1 MSSSS
6 EIDLAEKQPLKS
18 PPSRKAEVSKKIV
31 EMSQAA
37 SAMKMTSVHDGLTTE
52 EAAAAMEEFGANE
65 VIAEEDSMFVKIMS
79 RYLGLI
85 PIMMLLVSIL
95 SASVT
100 TTCEDGTEDVDG
112 CACTESQDWLS
123 FALLFSELHLM

>member
-18 PPSRKAEVSKKIV
+18 PTTKNAVVSKKIV
-31 EMSQAA
+31 DLTNAA
-37 SAMKMTSVHDGLTTE
+37 SDMRMTPVDLGLTTE
-52 EAAAAMEEFGANE
+52 QASEAMEKFGANE

-95 SASVT
+95 SAAVT
-100 TTCEDGTEDVDG
+100 TTCAEGTEDVEG
-112 CACTESQDWLS
+112 CACAESQDWLS

>member
-18 PPSRKAEVSKKIV
+18 PATKNMEVSRKIV
-31 EMSQAA
+31 ELSHAA
-37 SAMKMTSVHDGLTTE
+37 SDMKMTPVHEGLTTQQ
-52 EAAAAMEEFGANE
+52 AAEAMEKYGANE

-95 SASVT
+95 SAAVT
-100 TTCEDGTEDVDG
+100 TTCEEGTEDVEG
-112 CACTESQDWLS
+112 CACAESQDWLS

>member
-1 MSSSS
+1 M
-6 EIDLAEKQPLKS
+6 AEKQPLKS
-18 PPSRKAEVSKKIV
+18 PVGAKNAQLSKKV
-31 EMSQAA
+31 VALMDDA
-37 SAMKMTSVHDGLTTE
+37 SEMKMTSVEHGLTAA
-52 EAAAAMEEFGANE
+52 EANAAMDEWGANE

-95 SASVT
+95 SAAVT
-100 TTCEDGTEDVDG
+100 TTCEDGTEDRDG